1 MQAGIFQHSFCFLVI
16 LHTQYHICVPLC
28 AGHKCIQIFHIDACI
43 IQHFERGGKR
53 LRPAICRLSAG
64 ALGGALA
71 DILSG
76 YAIWA
81 IPTMIIKML
90 NVLPFALMC
99 RKHKSNKILSKS
111 IVLITIISGVIT
123 ILGYFIAEC
132 ILYSVASATL
142 SLIGNTIQAV
152 ASGIIFIILAT
163 SLDKINLKSKLS
175 KGA

>member
-1 MQAGIFQHSFCFLVI
+1 MQSKKSLLKITYTAIFTTMIVLATSVLKFSTGLGEGYIHLGDSVI
-16 LHTQYHICVPLC
+16 YL
-28 AGHKCIQIFHIDACI
+28 AACLLPFPYCLI
-43 IQHFERGGKR
+43 
-53 LRPAICRLSAG
+53 AG

-71 DILSG
+71 DIVSG
-76 YAIWA
+76 FAIWS

-90 NVLPFALMC
+90 NVLPFALIC
-99 RKHKSNKILSKS
+99 KRYKSNKILSKQTTLMT
-111 IVLITIISGVIT
+111 IVSGIVT

-152 ASGIIFIILAT
+152 ASGIIFIVIAKP
-163 SLDKINLKSKLS
+163 LDKINLKSKLS

>member
-1 MQAGIFQHSFCFLVI
+1 MRNKKSLLKITYTAIFTAIILLATSVIKFSTGLGEGYIHLGDSFVYL
-16 LHTQYHICVPLC
+16 T
-28 AGHKCIQIFHIDACI
+28 ACI
-43 IQHFERGGKR
+43 LPFPYC
-53 LRPAICRLSAG
+53 LVAG

-90 NVLPFALMC
+90 NAIPFMLVC
-99 RKHKSNKILSKS
+99 RKHKSSKILSKHTILMTFAS
-111 IVLITIISGVIT
+111 GIITIF
-123 ILGYFIAEC
+123 GYFVTEC

-152 ASGIIFIILAT
+152 ASGIIFVIIAKAT
-163 SLDKINLKSKLS
+163 DKINLKSKIS
-175 KGA
+175 KGV

>member
-1 MQAGIFQHSFCFLVI
+1 MQNKKPLLRITYTAIFTAIII
-16 LHTQYHICVPLC
+16 LATSVLKFSTGLGEGYIHLGDSMIYLS
-28 AGHKCIQIFHIDACI
+28 ACLLPFPYCLI
-43 IQHFERGGKR
+43 
-53 LRPAICRLSAG
+53 AG

-71 DILSG
+71 DIVSG
-76 YAIWA
+76 FAIWS

-123 ILGYFIAEC
+123 ILGYFVAEC

-152 ASGIIFIILAT
+152 ASGIIFIIIAT